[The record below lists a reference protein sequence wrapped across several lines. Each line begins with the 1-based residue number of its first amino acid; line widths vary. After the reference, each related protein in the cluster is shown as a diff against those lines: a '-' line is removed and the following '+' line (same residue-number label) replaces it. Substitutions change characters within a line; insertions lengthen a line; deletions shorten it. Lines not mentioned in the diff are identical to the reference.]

1 MSEMQNIA
9 AAASAAQ
16 AALPRYDFAIE
27 EDPRVPG
34 SLSPTDPKKVT
45 LRRLTYSEEKA
56 ALSAINHGGHAYEY
70 EGAMRALDAV
80 DGKTVTWEAD
90 EKQRVWESFS
100 PVVRDLLASGFLR
113 YCLPTPGQRANFLAS
128 VKIRFP
134 NGG

>member
-1 MSEMQNIA
+1 MPTVNDAVGAVLHDGDVEREAVGYLIVNVHGV
-9 AAASAAQ
+9 
-16 AALPRYDFAIE
+16 ALRLVY
-27 EDPRVPG
+27 RVERP
-34 SLSPTDPKKVT
+34 V
-45 LRRLTYSEEKA
+45 
-56 ALSAINHGGHAYEY
+56 
-70 EGAMRALDAV
+70 ALDAV

-100 PVVRDLLASGFLR
+100 PVVRDLLATGFLR